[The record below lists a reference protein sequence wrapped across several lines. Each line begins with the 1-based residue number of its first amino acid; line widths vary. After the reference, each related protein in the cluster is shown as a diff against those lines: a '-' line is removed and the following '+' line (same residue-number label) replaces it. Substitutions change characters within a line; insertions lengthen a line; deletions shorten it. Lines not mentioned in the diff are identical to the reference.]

1 MIEGSAKDYL
11 HGDLRDVRAT
21 MLWKLEG
28 LTEYDARRPLT
39 TTGTNLLGRIKP
51 PIRLRTDP

>member
-1 MIEGSAKDYL
+1 MRQMEDSSPMIDEFAKDYL

-28 LTEYDARRPLT
+28 LTEYQARRT
-39 TTGTNLLGRIKP
+39 TALVGR
-51 PIRLRTDP
+51 